1 VGTIRYISPVAD
13 EATRTFLVELEI
25 DNSDGALRAG
35 GTAELH
41 IPAETIMA
49 HRISPSLLTLDD
61 AGNVG
66 TKIID
71 ADGKVKFVVAD
82 IAQSS
87 SSGVWVA
94 GLPETVTIITV
105 GQGFVTAG
113 SVVDAIPEDEIDT
126 AVARKIQGESN

>member
-1 VGTIRYISPVAD
+1 
-13 EATRTFLVELEI
+13 
-25 DNSDGALRAG
+25 
-35 GTAELH
+35 
-41 IPAETIMA
+41 MA

-87 SSGVWVA
+87 SNGVWVA